1 MSNYDEVFAASFRR
15 VLGEGAYSPAFTDRF
30 YTRFLATS
38 NEVAQRFA
46 HTDMGQQKTM
56 LHDSLVLLVDF
67 NQNRRLSPQMA
78 RLAEVHSR
86 KGQDIT
92 ADLYTLWLSALV
104 NTVKEFDGDFNDE
117 IELAWRLTLA
127 PGIAYLQFAYD
138 RCDQAQ

>member
-1 MSNYDEVFAASFRR
+1 VSNYDEVFAASFRR
-15 VLGEGAYSPAFTDRF
+15 VLGEGAYSPVFTERF
-30 YTRFLATS
+30 YTGFLATS

-56 LHDSLVLLVDF
+56 LHDSLLLLVDF

-86 KGQDIT
+86 EGQDIT
-92 ADLYTLWLSALV
+92 ADLYTLWLNALV

-127 PGIAYLQFAYD
+127 PGIAYLQFGYD
-138 RCDQAQ
+138 GCD